1 MSDLNH
7 PFLVGPNVYLR
18 ALDRSEAPVLLPWV
32 NDQRVIRNLLIH
44 RPTSL
49 AAEEAFIDSV
59 SRSET
64 DVVMG
69 ICERS
74 ADRLIGACGLH
85 RIDPKNRHAMYGIFI
100 GEAEARGKGHGTEVT
115 ALVVG
120 YAFATL
126 NLNRVWLHVYEDNKG
141 AIRAYEKVGF
151 RQEGVL
157 RQDSYREGRYGNT
170 VVMGILRSEWK
181 SARAKTAGAA
191 KKPRQP

>member
-1 MSDLNH
+1 MKH
-7 PFLVGPNVYLR
+7 PFLVGANIYLR
-18 ALDRSEAPVLLPWV
+18 ALDRSEASIVLPWV

-44 RPTSL
+44 KPTSL

-59 SRSET
+59 TRSDT

-69 ICERS
+69 ICEGS
-74 ADRLIGACGLH
+74 SDRLIGACGLH
-85 RIDPKNRHAMYGIFI
+85 RIDPKNRQAMYGIFI
-100 GEAEARGKGHGTEVT
+100 GEAEARDKGHGTEVT
-115 ALVVG
+115 SLMVT

-151 RQEGVL
+151 KQEGVL
-157 RQDSYREGRYGNT
+157 RQDNYREGRYGNT

-181 SARAKTAGAA
+181 AARPKAA
-191 KKPRQP
+191 AQKKLRQA